1 MSGIRSNNSVGV
13 KDSCGLSVVIAAGPG
28 LSLFWRA
35 ATRSGADRAAKS
47 ALWAPAAGPRQPRP
61 RVASPAAASNAGEL
75 ALFRVAGITLS
86 GQGTYIL

>member
-35 ATRSGADRAAKS
+35 ATRSGADRCGEERLWPHSRTEAGD
-47 ALWAPAAGPRQPRP
+47 ALG
-61 RVASPAAASNAGEL
+61 ASPAAASNAREL